1 MIIPESERSK
11 EPLVGERVI
20 THPDIV
26 RANEW
31 ILTEYKPLKR
41 ELCIFVPC
49 AKVKPYHISPS
60 HRTYDGVIFSLL
72 PEEKVHIV
80 AFGTCGVTPR
90 ELDTEYPFMHY
101 SFMLG
106 KCNVAEV
113 KKQFIEI
120 ESQRLKRYLEKTRE
134 NYKYRIAYCTGD
146 FRKAML
152 KAIEL
157 SKVDVVV
164 VPKEETLERN
174 KLLNKSFAYGSLS
187 RREYLQDLADAITQ
201 LYGMERRLVGITATS
216 RDNYDWYLL

>member
-1 MIIPESERSK
+1 MIIPESERSQ

-31 ILTEYKPLKR
+31 ILNIYSPPKR

-49 AKVKPYHISPS
+49 AKVKPYHASPS
-60 HRTYDGVIFSLL
+60 HKTYDRVIFSLL
-72 PEEKVHIV
+72 PKEKVHIV

-90 ELDTEYPFMHY
+90 ELDIEYPFMHY

-120 ESQRLKRYLEKTRE
+120 ESHRLKRYLEKTRG
-134 NYKYRIAYCTGD
+134 NYKYRIAYCIGD

-157 SKVDVVV
+157 SGINVIVA
-164 VPKEETLERN
+164 PKEETLERN
-174 KLLNKSFAYGSLS
+174 KLANKPFVYGSLS
-187 RREYLQDLADAITQ
+187 RRAYLQDLADAITN
-201 LYGMERRLVGITATS
+201 LYRMERRIVGITEIS
-216 RDNYDWYLL
+216 CDNYDWYLL